1 MIKIMAESTYS
12 SSNVYGV
19 IDDNSNCYRS
29 TVVNIMNMNWGD
41 AGKCSTVDEEPNID
55 IISFFDLLKYFDKPL

>member
-1 MIKIMAESTYS
+1 
-12 SSNVYGV
+12 VYGV